1 MKTRILFIIL
11 IVSLALNLGILFKIM
26 TGKTQSTGSNDH
38 SCNNWKA
45 CSSCLDLALS
55 KEQITKLEKY
65 HLDFKEKLWPIKS
78 RLKEEREKLLQLL
91 KKDSLD
97 EQGTRVHIT
106 NIAQLQTNV
115 QTLFVLYFF
124 EVKGILTPGQ
134 KDKIFIYFHR
144 EMCATGMAIGNA
156 GTGKAGGTACG
167 NESSEGAAHKH
178 SHKKNINGA
187 ISSDLRQFMLN
198 Q

>member
-26 TGKTQSTGSNDH
+26 TGKTQSTGSHDD

-65 HLDFKEKLWPIKS
+65 HLHFKKELEPVKS

-97 EQGTRVHIT
+97 KQGTQVHIT

-144 EMCATGMAIGNA
+144 EMCATGMVI
-156 GTGKAGGTACG
+156 GKAGGSAYG
-167 NESSEGAAHKH
+167 NKSSKGAAQKH
-178 SHKKNINGA
+178 SPKKNINSA
-187 ISSDLRQFMLN
+187 ISCDLRQFMLN